1 MPILPNTVITLEPP
15 TLGTGY
21 CPANYQTL
29 VNDIVDGIVPT
40 FNSDIGNSFF
50 NTGAGT
56 PSAANQI
63 FPWLD
68 SDGFWWVYSSS
79 AWNRKHTLPAGSSER
94 RMWVGTLTDLRSY
107 DGGDGTATAPAA
119 PGTGAMWAEDT
130 AMSARFPV
138 GAGAFAASGTVDA
151 AGTQTGTG
159 VLGEDK
165 HLLIASEIPTHN
177 HNVRVETAGG
187 AAVSNLMC
195 LDFKEKPAGNGNNDF
210 SFQAGIHVVSDNFGG
225 GLSHNNL
232 PPFYGVYFIKRTART
247 HYTK

>member
-29 VNDIVDGIVPT
+29 VDDIVNGIVPT

-68 SDGFWWVYSSS
+68 PDGFWWVYSSS
-79 AWNRKHTLPAGSSER
+79 AWNRMHTLPAGSNER
-94 RMWVGTLTDLRSY
+94 RMWVGTLVDLRSY

-119 PGTGAMWAEDT
+119 PFTGAMWAEDT

-138 GAGAFAASGTVDA
+138 GAGTFATAGTVAA
-151 AGTQTGTG
+151 AGINTTTG
-159 VLGEDK
+159 VVGEDL
-165 HLLIASEIPTHN
+165 HTLTVAELAAHAHTVGSLGNLDINGGST
-177 HNVRVETAGG
+177 RTLYGGSVEFNLT
-187 AAVSNLMC
+187 SNTSTIGSST
-195 LDFKEKPAGNGNNDF
+195 P
-210 SFQAGIHVVSDNFGG
+210 
-225 GLSHNNL
+225 HNNL